1 MILVPLVLGFK
12 ALVVAYATLAC
23 LRARFAPG
31 LGALVIVAAFS
42 LAIPLVV
49 LTAETAGALVEAV
62 RAYPW
67 AAPLASTLAGIA
79 ATRVAF
85 RTIDREPDASPRVAP
100 LEGAAYALLGST
112 VLDAGLLAIGVLAA
126 QLASHPSAAVL
137 VP

>member
-1 MILVPLVLGFK
+1 MILVPIILGLK
-12 ALVVAYATLAC
+12 AIVVAYATLAC
-23 LRARFAPG
+23 VRARFAPG
-31 LGALVIVAAFS
+31 LGALVIVTAFS

-67 AAPLASTLAGIA
+67 GAPLVSSVAGVA

-85 RTIDREPDASPRVAP
+85 RAIDTEPEASPRVAP

-112 VLDAGLLAIGVLAA
+112 VLDAGLLAIGILAA
-126 QLASHPSAAVL
+126 QLASHPPVG
-137 VP
+137 